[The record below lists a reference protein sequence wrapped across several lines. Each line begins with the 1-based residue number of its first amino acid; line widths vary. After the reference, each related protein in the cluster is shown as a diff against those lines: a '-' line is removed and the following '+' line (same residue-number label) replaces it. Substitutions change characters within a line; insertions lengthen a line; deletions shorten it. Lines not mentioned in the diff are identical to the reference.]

1 MQTSTVTLVVS
12 ETDIYGVYSRR
23 HRALTVAQDLK
34 RAYSIDAQVI
44 DWIPGENKQFNLP
57 TGEWL

>member
-23 HRALTVAQDLK
+23 NRALTVAQDLK

-44 DWIPGENKQFNLP
+44 DWMVNENKQFNLP